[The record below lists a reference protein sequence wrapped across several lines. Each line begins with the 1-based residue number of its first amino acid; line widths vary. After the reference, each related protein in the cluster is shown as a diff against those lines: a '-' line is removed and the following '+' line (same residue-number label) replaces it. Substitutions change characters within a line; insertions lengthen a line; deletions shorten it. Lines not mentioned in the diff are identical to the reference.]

1 MGENQ
6 MTIYAVV
13 DPATGEKVK
22 EYPTSSD
29 DDLRAAIGRADEA
42 HRTWSASST
51 VAERADLVRR
61 VGELHV
67 ERRQELAEIIVR
79 EMGKPIEQGLGEVD
93 FVGDIYGFY
102 ADNAEQLMADEPIK
116 LLAGDGS
123 AVVRRSSFGVLL
135 GIMPWN
141 FPYYQVAR
149 FAGPNLVIGNTI
161 VLKHAPQCPESAE
174 AMQKLFAEAGFPE
187 GAYENVYA
195 TNEQIEW
202 VIADPRVRG
211 VSVTGSERA
220 GAAVAEI
227 AGRNLKKVVL
237 EMGGSDPFIVLGTDD
252 LDKTVEDAASARLDN
267 TGQSCNAAKRF
278 IVVDDL
284 YEPFLEKF
292 TAALAAVK
300 PGDPT
305 SSDSEIGPLSSTAA
319 AERLEDQV
327 KRAIDQGAKVV
338 VGGGRE
344 GNFFEP
350 TVLTDIAPDNDAY
363 REELFGPVAQVYRV
377 SSEEE
382 AVKLANDT
390 PFGLGSYVMSTDP
403 EQAERVANEIDA
415 GMVYVNIVGADGAEL
430 PFGGTKRSGFGR
442 ELGTYGA
449 DEFVNK
455 KLIRIG

>member
-1 MGENQ
+1 VS
-6 MTIYAVV
+6 IYAVV

-22 EYPTSSD
+22 EYPTISD
-29 DDLRAAIGRADEA
+29 DDLRSAIGRADEA
-42 HRTWSASST
+42 HRTWSASSS
-51 VAERADLVRR
+51 VAERAALVRR

-67 ERRQELAEIIVR
+67 EQRQELAEIIVH
-79 EMGKPIEQGLGEVD
+79 EMGKPIEQALGELD

-123 AVVRRSSFGVLL
+123 AVVRRSSLGVLL

-174 AMQKLFAEAGFPE
+174 AMQKLFAEAGFPD

-237 EMGGSDPFIVLGTDD
+237 EMGGSDPFILLGTSD
-252 LDKTVEDAASARLDN
+252 LDKTVQDAVAARLDN

-292 TAALAAVK
+292 TAAMTAVE

-319 AERLEDQV
+319 ADRLEDQV
-327 KRAIDQGAKVV
+327 KRAIDQGANVV
-338 VGGGRE
+338 AGGGRK

-350 TVLTDIAPDNDAY
+350 TVLTDIDPDNDAY

-390 PFGLGSYVMSTDP
+390 PFGLGSFLMTTDP